1 MEVHQLQLLAV
12 AEVQVYMKQEQQL
25 NRAFWPSILD
35 AAVLVQILLARQ
47 IVEVRQLQLPV
58 LGAQVRLSQAQ
69 E

>member
-1 MEVHQLQLLAV
+1 
-12 AEVQVYMKQEQQL
+12 MKQEQQL